1 LNRALHL
8 AHLHSGELSVIHVT
22 NAGLV
27 SSESADAFL
36 ALGRRT
42 HHQPN
47 RPVPVRWIMAHGDP
61 AIEVARFIRRTNA
74 DLAIV
79 GSALPR
85 PSTRVV
91 GAVAQ
96 AILTTTACPVLVI
109 PRTQAEETSPK
120 PYRKILCGVS
130 SGLSTATL
138 RYALSFAQEFEGR
151 LTIQHVKEPDRVH
164 RAGEIWVRTDIDRLR
179 ADIPESSR
187 DWCVIDEVV
196 TNGDPAEELVK
207 AAHDREPALVVVG
220 STGLPGSDGGLGSVA
235 LGALTLTNASVLIVP
250 TPAVVQE
257 IDARAEAYEE
267 GEGSIGN
274 GDDRSLIGHRMC
286 RSAQTSPADPDLDL
300 SASPGLQAHFADVG
314 GYR

>member
-1 LNRALHL
+1 MMNRIVLRRIVCAVDLSDQSVPGVKRALHL
-8 AHLHSGELSVIHVT
+8 AHLHGAELRVIHVT

-36 ALGRRT
+36 ALGRLT
-42 HHQPN
+42 HRQPH
-47 RPVPVRWIMAHGDP
+47 RPVPVRWIMAHGDA

-85 PSTRVV
+85 PSTGVI

-109 PRTQAEETSPK
+109 PRTQGEEASPK
-120 PYRKILCGVS
+120 PYREILCAVS

-138 RYALSFAQEFEGR
+138 RYAVSFAQEFEGR
-151 LTIQHVKEPDRVH
+151 LTIQHVDELDRVH
-164 RAGEIWVRTDIDRLR
+164 RAGDTWVRTDISRLR
-179 ADIPESSR
+179 AEIPESSR

-207 AAHDREPALVVVG
+207 AAHDREPDLVVVG

-235 LGALTLTNASVLIVP
+235 LGALALTNASVLIVP
-250 TPAVVQE
+250 SPSVVQE
-257 IDARAEAYEE
+257 IDATAA
-267 GEGSIGN
+267 
-274 GDDRSLIGHRMC
+274 
-286 RSAQTSPADPDLDL
+286 A
-300 SASPGLQAHFADVG
+300 
-314 GYR
+314 